1 MTVRVQLVAESDATG
16 HLADL
21 YEEVKS
27 SLGVDFVP
35 DMFRLLSTQPHL
47 LDAVLRGYRAT
58 FLQGQLERQ
67 VKEVVAAWT
76 ARVNECPYCVGTH
89 TFFALVHGGSEVLAT
104 AIETAESVEDLP
116 VDDRTRALLALVE
129 KVTRTPWRITD
140 GDWTRTREAGW
151 SDTELL
157 EAVFTGALF
166 NTITRLVDALGLGS
180 SVDSSRIARLAD
192 S

>member
-1 MTVRVQLVAESDATG
+1 MRVPLVPESEASG
-16 HLADL
+16 QLADV
-21 YEEVKS
+21 YEEVRH
-27 SLGVDFVP
+27 SLDVDFVP

-47 LDAVLRGYRAT
+47 LEAVLTGYRAT
-58 FLQGQLERQ
+58 FLQGQLGRQ
-67 VKEVVAAWT
+67 VKELVAAWT

-89 TFFALVHGGSEVLAT
+89 TFFMLVHGGSQALVSAV
-104 AIETAESVEDLP
+104 ETADSVEDLP

-140 GDWTRTREAGW
+140 GDWTGTRETGW

-157 EAVFTGALF
+157 EAVFTSALF
-166 NTITRLVDALGLGS
+166 NTITRLVDALGLGA
-180 SVDSSRIARLAD
+180 SVDSSRIARLRD